1 MFAVFAVED
10 VVERFDDFVKN
21 CGAGLREI
29 EENCKSEKC

>member
-10 VVERFDDFVKN
+10 IVASFDDFVKDR
-21 CGAGLREI
+21 GAGLREI